1 MTPVEVSE
9 GDGPVILGAPLAGTF
24 LPEALLARLNAR
36 GRALAASAWI
46 ACVAA
51 GCIKIEQTG
60 QAHPNTFEGI
70 DAMCRRQAEDYRERA
85 RSYARCMNEHGYP
98 NRGADDY

>member
-1 MTPVEVSE
+1 MATRARARV
-9 GDGPVILGAPLAGTF
+9 ALAG
-24 LPEALLARLNAR
+24 
-36 GRALAASAWI
+36 AWFVC
-46 ACVAA
+46 ATT

-60 QAHPNTFEGI
+60 RAHPNTFEGI
-70 DAMCRRQAEDYRERA
+70 DAMCRQQAEDYRERA